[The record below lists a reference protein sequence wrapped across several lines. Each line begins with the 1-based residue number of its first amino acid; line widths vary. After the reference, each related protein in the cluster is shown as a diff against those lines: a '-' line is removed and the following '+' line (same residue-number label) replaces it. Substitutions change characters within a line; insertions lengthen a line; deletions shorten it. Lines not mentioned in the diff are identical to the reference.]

1 MDFCLSPLITY
12 FSITRFETRKSS
24 CVSFHLSSMFVE
36 FETIAFII
44 FNSVCC
50 CRLLSLSTNSSLT
63 ISSNYAKCTL
73 QQTDQIS
80 LAIENNNNNKG
91 KRRRK
96 KNNNI
101 SLWYEPK
108 KQILQCDYHT
118 EQSFC
123 LFSLHRNRTVPSD
136 CCRGSCLY
144 ESLYIYI
151 SNTNQ

>member
-1 MDFCLSPLITY
+1 MCVIS
-12 FSITRFETRKSS
+12 FELDVCWIWDD
-24 CVSFHLSSMFVE
+24 CVYN
-36 FETIAFII
+36 IQ
-44 FNSVCC
+44 CC

-63 ISSNYAKCTL
+63 ISSNYANCTL
-73 QQTDQIS
+73 KQTDQIS

-101 SLWYEPK
+101 SLWYEQK

-123 LFSLHRNRTVPSD
+123 LFSLHRTEPYPAIAAGDLV
-136 CCRGSCLY
+136 CT
-144 ESLYIYI
+144 SLWTYTSVILI
-151 SNTNQ
+151 SRSVK